1 MDEPILLEKVVPS
14 KNKRDAFELHFA
26 SGEVLRCTAAQ
37 VADFA
42 LFGGKELTGEEYEAV
57 QAASRLAKAKE
68 RAAALLAYRAMS
80 AGELERKLIEKGETP
95 EDSREAVDWLG
106 RLGALDDFE
115 YAKSV
120 VRHYSVKGWG
130 AGRIK
135 EEFYRRH
142 IPREFWEEALEE
154 LDGEDEKIA
163 KFIER
168 RMATRGNDPKERKKT
183 ADALYRRG
191 FSWDSIKRVMA
202 GYYEESYEDEY

>member
-1 MDEPILLEKVVPS
+1 MDSILLEKVLPS
-14 KNKRDAFELHFA
+14 KSKKDAFELYFA

-42 LFGGKELTGEEYEAV
+42 LFGGKELSAEEYEAV
-57 QAASRLAKAKE
+57 KAASRLARAKE

-95 EDSREAVDWLG
+95 EDARDAVEWLG
-106 RLGALDDFE
+106 RLGALDDLE

-120 VRHYSVKGWG
+120 VRHYSGKGWG

-135 EEFYRRH
+135 EEFYRRR
-142 IPREFWEEALEE
+142 IPREYWEEALEE
-154 LDGEDEKIA
+154 LDGEDEQIA
-163 KFIER
+163 RFIQR
-168 RMATRGNDPKERKKT
+168 RIAARGNDPKERKKT

-191 FSWDSIKRVMA
+191 FSWERIKSVMA
-202 GYYEESYEDEY
+202 GYYDESYEDEY

>member
-1 MDEPILLEKVVPS
+1 MDEVILLEKVLPS
-14 KNKRDAFELHFA
+14 KNKKDAFELHFA
-26 SGEVLRCTAAQ
+26 SGEVLRCTAVQ

-42 LFGGKELTGEEYEAV
+42 LYGGKELTPEEYEAV
-57 QAASRLAKAKE
+57 QAASRLARAKD

-80 AGELERKLIEKGETP
+80 KGELERKLIEKGETP
-95 EDSREAVDWLG
+95 DDSREAVAWLD

-120 VRHYSVKGWG
+120 VRHYSSKGWG

-135 EEFYRRH
+135 EEFYRRR
-142 IPREFWEEALEE
+142 IPREYWEEALEE

-163 KFIER
+163 HFIER
-168 RMATRGNDPKERKKT
+168 RMATRGNDPKEKKKT

-191 FSWDSIKRVMA
+191 FSWESIKRGMA
-202 GYYEESYEDEY
+202 AYYDESYEDEY

>member
-1 MDEPILLEKVVPS
+1 VLLEKILPS
-14 KNKRDAFELHFA
+14 KKRQDRFELYFEN
-26 SGEVLRCTAAQ
+26 GETLLCTAVE
-37 VADFA
+37 VADFS
-42 LFGGKELTGEEYEAV
+42 LYSERELTPEEYEALK
-57 QAASRLAKAKE
+57 AAAALTGTKE

-80 AGELERKLIEKGETP
+80 AGELERKLVEKGET
-95 EDSREAVDWLG
+95 EENAQSAVEWLS
-106 RLGALDDFE
+106 RLGALDDLE

-120 VRHYSVKGWG
+120 VRHYSSKGWG

-135 EEFYRRH
+135 EEFYRRR
-142 IPREFWEEALEE
+142 IPREYWEDALEE

-163 KFIER
+163 RFIER

-202 GYYEESYEDEY
+202 GYYDESYEDEY